1 MSVCSFLVI
10 KLITGLM
17 CLHCMVIFFLWK
29 MVVCLSRFLSSSL
42 AGSILCVPRCLQG
55 GAWDLAIASAEYLL
69 DKIDLGI
76 YSASVVLRDFG
87 GRMS

>member
-1 MSVCSFLVI
+1 M
-10 KLITGLM
+10 
-17 CLHCMVIFFLWK
+17 
-29 MVVCLSRFLSSSL
+29 
-42 AGSILCVPRCLQG
+42 LCVPRCLQG